1 MWVNS
6 GVGAVACLA
15 MCVCSCGSCSLSEA
29 RLWHPVPF
37 PHCLSIWTRAS
48 LSELC
53 VTALY
58 GPIITV
64 ENAGIRTEAWSRTV
78 CECVC
83 PSFCAAES
91 CEVSFGVKCL
101 DILQMKGDV
110 SC

>member
-6 GVGAVACLA
+6 GVGALACLS

-53 VTALY
+53 VIALY
-58 GPIITV
+58 SPIITV
-64 ENAGIRTEAWSRTV
+64 ENAGIWTQAWSRTV
-78 CECVC
+78 RECVC
-83 PSFCAAES
+83 THVCLSVRL
-91 CEVSFGVKCL
+91 EVCSIVKYL
-101 DILQMKGDV
+101 LK
-110 SC
+110 